1 MKKIILFL
9 ILLLA
14 GTGLTKIPVQAGILL
29 SNEKGDIFHFIPWES
44 EEITIGSRHSV
55 ELTRLQVTYRIT
67 HDGDFSLE
75 SISDQSYGAGTPDT
89 DGNVEFFSDGFI
101 KVTWIEPSISHHSLF
116 YVPFSKYYVADGPK
130 KYTLSRYVPYN
141 TNVQIHYKQLK
152 VYEWIW
158 TRIEN
163 LIKEG

>member
-1 MKKIILFL
+1 MKKVILFL

-14 GTGLTKIPVQAGILL
+14 GTGLTMIPVQAGILL
-29 SNEKGDIFHFIPWES
+29 SNEKGDIFHFIPWDS
-44 EEITIGSRHSV
+44 EEIIIGWRHSV
-55 ELTRLQVTYRIT
+55 ELTPWKETYRIT
-67 HDGDFSLE
+67 QDGDFSFE
-75 SISDQSYGAGTPDT
+75 STTYQSYGAGTPDT
-89 DGNVEFFSDGFI
+89 DGNVEFLSDGFI
-101 KVTWIEPSISHHSLF
+101 RVTGIERTISHYSLF
-116 YVPFSKYYVADGPK
+116 YVPISKYYVADGPK
-130 KYTLSRYVPYN
+130 KYTLSRYVPDN